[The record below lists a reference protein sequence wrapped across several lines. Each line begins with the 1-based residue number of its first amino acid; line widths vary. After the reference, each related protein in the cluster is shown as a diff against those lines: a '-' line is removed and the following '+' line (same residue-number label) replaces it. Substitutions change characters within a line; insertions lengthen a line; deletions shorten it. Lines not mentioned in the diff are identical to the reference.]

1 MTSLGSRRGAANLG
15 LPLML
20 ATFVLIAGFM
30 YWLSVTAEPTQPAV
44 EEVVEDEPTQTVRG
58 TLVPVDDLKV
68 ATITSYEGQ
77 LIRVEDV
84 ILSSS
89 MGDQTFFVDLPETDN
104 LPAQPF
110 LIRLGADSTGAVGEV
125 PEMGSFITV
134 VGMLTPMSDS
144 IVSDWLA
151 SGSISENDQLLVEFA
166 THFVEVDEWEAGS
179 APEAASPA
187 GEGAPAG
194 A

>member
-20 ATFVLIAGFM
+20 ATFALIAGFM

-44 EEVVEDEPTQTVRG
+44 EEVVEDEPAESTRG

-77 LIRVEDV
+77 LIRVQDV

-89 MGDQTFFVDLPETDN
+89 MGGQTFFVDLPETEN

-110 LIRLGADSTGAVGEV
+110 LIRLVGDSIGAA

-134 VGMLTPMSDS
+134 VGTLVPMSDS

-179 APEAASPA
+179 APEGAAAES
-187 GEGAPAG
+187 EGAPAG